1 MASAY
6 VGSYYEARMP
16 TDFAKRLT
24 DAARRK
30 LPDSAFCGV
39 GRSYPVPDRNHA
51 LAAIAYAKKYRGS
64 HKLSAEQ
71 ADHILACVHAK
82 YPELHIAR
90 EDADF
95 EAKLTAAAR
104 KRLPAGAFCGK
115 RRSFPV
121 QDEAHAIAAVAYATK
136 GMKDGSLTQEEG
148 NHVLVCVHSRY
159 PDLRITGG
167 ADFEA
172 RLSRF
177 ARDRLPSDEFCGISR
192 TYPVPD
198 MPHAIAAL
206 RFSKLAQLRRQIT
219 RTEAAHVRKCVFDHF
234 PSLRPRYR
242 SGKK

>member
-82 YPELHIAR
+82 YPELHNFFSR
-90 EDADF
+90 SS
-95 EAKLTAAAR
+95 
-104 KRLPAGAFCGK
+104 RLFYGIK
-115 RRSFPV
+115 
-121 QDEAHAIAAVAYATK
+121 ITY
-136 GMKDGSLTQEEG
+136 
-148 NHVLVCVHSRY
+148 HSVS
-159 PDLRITGG
+159 T
-167 ADFEA
+167 
-172 RLSRF
+172 
-177 ARDRLPSDEFCGISR
+177 
-192 TYPVPD
+192 
-198 MPHAIAAL
+198 
-206 RFSKLAQLRRQIT
+206 
-219 RTEAAHVRKCVFDHF
+219 
-234 PSLRPRYR
+234 
-242 SGKK
+242 